1 MALYQDPSVQLLI
14 SKFVRGE
21 IVELTPGFDLDHTVR
36 YPEVEEVVDQ
46 DPNAAK
52 QLVQKLWDSGI
63 LKRKFHEKV
72 LVCPSCLSPN
82 VSNDYVCPNCNSI
95 DIERK
100 TLLEH
105 TACGNIRSE
114 EHTSEL
120 QSPYDLVCRLL

>member
-63 LKRKFHEKV
+63 FKRKFHEKV

-82 VSNDYVCPNCNSI
+82 VSNIIFVQ
-95 DIERK
+95 
-100 TLLEH
+100 TLISFTLN
-105 TACGNIRSE
+105 A
-114 EHTSEL
+114 
-120 QSPYDLVCRLL
+120 RLSFSTTLAETMKASTTFFSKA